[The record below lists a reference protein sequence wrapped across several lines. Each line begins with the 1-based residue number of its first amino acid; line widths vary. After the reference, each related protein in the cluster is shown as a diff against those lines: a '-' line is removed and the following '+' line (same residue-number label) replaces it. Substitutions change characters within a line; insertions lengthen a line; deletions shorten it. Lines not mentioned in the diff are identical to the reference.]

1 MDNTAVHTFWR
12 AHLIRKMP
20 WECLPPCCGVKMGTR
35 RVQCHQLANLNK
47 FLPWALSCHPTDKK
61 QLIKSTFHLDLCQN
75 WLGQKQPFWLSW
87 TVIALGDE
95 RMVIVKLN
103 SSSSLLYGQPSSVFM
118 TMALKEEE
126 FWSCWTR
133 KKWTSKKGSCVE
145 SSCTIQ
151 CPLAWV
157 PGKQTKVITHLWT
170 QATGVEMVWPTCRSN
185 SFGKG
190 QFWMAPELTMETM
203 DTVANFLAGLSSDH
217 YLPNNDRETCY

>member
-133 KKWTSKKGSCVE
+133 KKWTSKKGSCVGKFMYHPV
-145 SSCTIQ
+145 SSCLGARKTNQ
-151 CPLAWV
+151 SDNTSLN
-157 PGKQTKVITHLWT
+157 
-170 QATGVEMVWPTCRSN
+170 TGHWCRD
-185 SFGKG
+185 G
-190 QFWMAPELTMETM
+190 
-203 DTVANFLAGLSSDH
+203 VANLQIQFIWKGAILNGSRAHHGNHGYGSKLSCWTVFGS
-217 YLPNNDRETCY
+217 LSPK